1 MYAPALS
8 SYGRSRLNRSKRC
21 PSLSCSLR
29 SAAMAISSHRIVL
42 TCLVG
47 LGVALLLVGIV
58 SGTVLRHVVQV
69 APIVMAAVLLVR
81 RPEWGTYASFPIFLF
96 WLFIVVLIWL
106 FLLGLSRLASG
117 RYTPIEIGSTF
128 LMAAFA
134 IVGLTGVVSVGKPL
148 RLRGAISTVALFAVV
163 QVAAMWLSLLR
174 PIANR

>member
-1 MYAPALS
+1 M
-8 SYGRSRLNRSKRC
+8 
-21 PSLSCSLR
+21 
-29 SAAMAISSHRIVL
+29 
-42 TCLVG
+42 G
-47 LGVALLLVGIV
+47 LGVSLLLVGVV

-81 RPEWGTYASFPIFLF
+81 RPAWGAYASFPIFLF
-96 WLFIVVLIWL
+96 WLFIVALIWL

-117 RYTPIEIGSTF
+117 RYTPIEVTSTF

-148 RLRGAISTVALFAVV
+148 RLLARVLTVALFAVV
-163 QVAAMWLSLLR
+163 PVAAMWLSLLQ